1 MRVYR
6 VYNTNYIRKNKA
18 VSDYIVKY
26 VIDEDVASKFIKG
39 IANADKITTE
49 TDFDFYD
56 GFVGNDNKSY
66 MVLENK
72 LGLFITREDNV
83 EIVMDDQA
91 YLEDFYNIKS
101 IIKAGDKT
109 ILVTVDGRTITTTRD
124 KTDKYDIEKAV
135 MMLLLK
141 KDGYKVEDIYTIIN
155 SAVDSNKSKKSTKS
169 KGVKTSTKKIKD
181 ESVNVAPETV

>member
-1 MRVYR
+1 MKVYR
-6 VYNTNYIRKNKA
+6 VYNTNYIRKNKV

-26 VIDEDVASKFIKG
+26 VVDETVANKFIKG
-39 IANADKITTE
+39 ITNVDKITTE

-66 MVLENK
+66 IVLENK

-83 EIVMDDQA
+83 EVVMDDQA
-91 YLEDFYNIKS
+91 YLEDYYNIKS
-101 IIKAGDKT
+101 IIKSGDKT

-124 KTDKYDIEKAV
+124 KNDKYDIEKAV

-141 KDGYKVEDIYTIIN
+141 KDDYKVEDIYTIIN
-155 SAVDSNKSKKSTKS
+155 SVKDNSKKKKSTK
-169 KGVKTSTKKIKD
+169 GVKVSKKVLNI
-181 ESVNVAPETV
+181 APEAENTTV

>member
-6 VYNTNYIRKNKA
+6 VYNTNYIRKNKV

-26 VIDEDVASKFIKG
+26 VVDETVASKFIKG
-39 IANADKITTE
+39 ITNIDKITPTG

-56 GFVGNDNKSY
+56 SFVGNDNKTY

-83 EIVMDDQA
+83 EVVMDDQA
-91 YLEDFYNIKS
+91 YLEDYYNIKS
-101 IIKAGDKT
+101 IIKSGDKT

-124 KTDKYDIEKAV
+124 KNDKYDIEKAV

-141 KDGYKVEDIYTIIN
+141 KDNYKVEDIYTIIN
-155 SAVDSNKSKKSTKS
+155 SVKDNSKKKKSTK
-169 KGVKTSTKKIKD
+169 GVKVSKKVLNI
-181 ESVNVAPETV
+181 APETENTTV